1 MALRTMPSRL
11 KAADLSIAKLPPKT
25 ADPRY
30 RTTDWK
36 ALRQVIFAR
45 DGGGCTAP
53 GCTSRGVVVDHIV
66 SPRNGGS
73 DEASNLRSLCR
84 AHDNQVK
91 EGPDGTRRGG
101 GRFTRFNAS

>member
-1 MALRTMPSRL
+1 MALRTVPSRL
-11 KAADLSIAKLPPKT
+11 KAADLSIAKLPLKT

-30 RTTDWK
+30 RTSDWK
-36 ALRQVIFAR
+36 VLRQVIFAG
-45 DGGGCTAP
+45 DSHQCGAP
-53 GCTSRGVVVDHIV
+53 GCMARGVVVDHIV

-73 DEASNLRSLCR
+73 DEASNLRFLCR

-101 GRFTRFNAS
+101 GRFSRFKAS

>member
-30 RTTDWK
+30 RTTDWD
-36 ALRQVIFAR
+36 ALRQVIFGR
-45 DGGGCTAP
+45 DGHQCTAP
-53 GCTSRGVVVDHIV
+53 GCPARAVVVDHVV

-73 DEASNLRSLCR
+73 DDPANLRSLCR
-84 AHDNQVK
+84 THDNQVK
-91 EGPDGTRRGG
+91 EGLDGTRRGD
-101 GRFTRFNAS
+101 GRFSRFNAS